1 MDESTGWVNVS
12 RVCIPIVGP
21 DGRAQDVELMI
32 RRDTVECRADG
43 LARAVF
49 DRDEMR
55 EWFAAPVGVLGSDDV
70 RFSRFSD
77 QLAVSVHETLPWRLV
92 PSYLVAAIRERV

>member
-1 MDESTGWVNVS
+1 MS
-12 RVCIPIVGP
+12 RVCIPVVGP
-21 DGRAQDVELMI
+21 DGRAQDVELMV

-55 EWFAAPVGVLGSDDV
+55 EWLASPVGVLESDDV
-70 RFSRFSD
+70 RLSRVAAG
-77 QLAVSVHETLPWRLV
+77 QLAISVHKTLPWRLV
-92 PSYLVAAIRERV
+92 PSYLVAALRERV